1 MRPELS
7 LSLALLLTACF
18 VPPPTHMRQP
28 APPVA
33 DAFAAETAAAA
44 AGAMAATGIGYADF
58 FPDARLKALIERG
71 LAENRDLAV
80 SIARIA
86 EARAQ
91 FRIQQSER
99 FPELSGSGERSRTRT
114 PASAVVADPF
124 VSTRHS
130 IGVSVPGFELDF
142 WGRIRNLTDAARSRY
157 LASAA
162 GERTAHLAL
171 IRSIAEQY
179 WLVLESGERLTLAEA
194 TVESRRE
201 DVRIARLRLEA
212 GVTSALDFRQAESL
226 LTQAET
232 ELAALRLASAQGRN
246 LLTVLVGGP
255 IDGELPPALPLAE
268 QEPGQVL
275 AAGLPSELLE
285 VRPDILAAEENLR
298 AARADIRAARA
309 AFFPRITL
317 TGSLGYAS
325 TDLGNLFS
333 SDDLAWSFGPSIS
346 LPIFDWGQRRGNLD
360 LAVARQDIAVS
371 TYEKTVQEAFRE
383 VSDALAGR
391 QYYAEEVAAQQRSTI
406 ALGEIARLAQTRYRE
421 GVAGYL
427 EVLDAERNLFSAQ
440 QALLSLRRQEL
451 ANLAGLYAALGG
463 GLNPT
468 VSATAAP

>member
-1 MRPELS
+1 MRPELP
-7 LSLALLLTACF
+7 LSLGLLLAACAIPPSTALK
-18 VPPPTHMRQP
+18 QP

-33 DAFAAETAAAA
+33 DSFLAPQPDGPDDS
-44 AGAMAATGIGYADF
+44 AGPAGGVAATGIGYADF

-71 LAENRDLAV
+71 LARNRDLAV
-80 SIARIA
+80 AVAQIA

-91 FRIQQSER
+91 YRIQQSTR
-99 FPELSGSGERSRTRT
+99 FPELDGSGNRIRSRT
-114 PASAVVADPF
+114 PAGGAIANPF
-124 VSTRHS
+124 ISTS
-130 IGVSVPGFELDF
+130 QTIGVSVPGFELDF
-142 WGRIRNLTDAARSRY
+142 WGRIRNLSRAARSRY
-157 LASAA
+157 LATAA
-162 GERTAHLAL
+162 GEQSARLTL

-179 WLVLESGERLTLAEA
+179 WLVLESSERLALAEA
-194 TVESRRE
+194 TVESRQE
-201 DVRIARLRLEA
+201 DVRIARLRLSA

-232 ELAALRLASAQGRN
+232 DLASLRLSLARDRN

-255 IDGELPPALPLAE
+255 IEGELPPALPLAA
-268 QEPGQVL
+268 QEPAQAL
-275 AAGLPSELLE
+275 AAGLPSALLE

-309 AFFPRITL
+309 AFFPSISL

-325 TDLGNLFS
+325 TDLGDLFAS
-333 SDDLAWSFGPSIS
+333 ERLAWSFGPSIS

-371 TYEKTVQEAFRE
+371 TYEKTVQQAFRE
-383 VSDALAGR
+383 VADALAGR
-391 QYYAEEVAAQQRSTI
+391 RHFADEVAAQQRSVD

-421 GVAGYL
+421 GVASYL
-427 EVLDAERNLFSAQ
+427 EVLDAERSLFTAQ

-463 GLNPT
+463 GLPT
-468 VSATAAP
+468 P